1 VKRYVRKIQFTGRSS
16 YIVSLPKNWVLARGL
31 KERDQVVI
39 EERGDF
45 IIIKPFR
52 ALETSEQS
60 ERVAVIETSTGNPD
74 SLARRV
80 IATYIMGYDKIVLK
94 GYIDPAVRNT
104 VREVALRRLPG
115 VEVTNE
121 SDREIVLQVLLDH
134 RSISLSN
141 AIERLI
147 KLTSSVLRDVC
158 SALSRINVALANE
171 IIRED
176 DSIDRIYFYAVRLI
190 NYMAMG
196 RCELAGNIEP
206 VDLITYRSLGKLVER
221 IGDHAI
227 NIAKNILE
235 LGEVRP
241 ELKEASE
248 ICTYVHGIFEKAINA
263 FLSRNPVAVDD
274 IAVEVEVLKARERS
288 LLERALK
295 TLSTRELIA
304 LRLILESI
312 RRVAEYSRDVAE
324 LALDLG
330 ISSLLV
336 ESK

>member
-1 VKRYVRKIQFTGRSS
+1 MKRYVRRIQFTGRSS
-16 YIVSLPKNWVLARGL
+16 YIVSLPKSWVLARGL
-31 KERDQVVI
+31 KERSQVVI

-45 IIIKPFR
+45 IIIKPFK
-52 ALETSEQS
+52 ALETSNQAEM
-60 ERVAVIETSTGNPD
+60 VAIIETSTSSPE

-80 IATYIMGYDKIVLK
+80 IAAYIMGYDKIVVR

-104 VREVALRRLPG
+104 IRDVALRKLPG
-115 VEVTNE
+115 VEITNE
-121 SDREIVLQVLLDH
+121 SDREMVLQVLLDY
-134 RSISLSN
+134 RSIPLNS
-141 AIERLI
+141 AIERLV
-147 KLTSSVLRDVC
+147 KLTSSVLRDAC
-158 SALSRINVALANE
+158 SALSRVDVALANE

-176 DSIDRIYFYAVRLI
+176 DSIDRVYFYTVRLI

-196 RCELAGNIEP
+196 RGELTSDIGP

-221 IGDHAI
+221 IGDHVI
-227 NIAKNILE
+227 NIAKNIVE
-235 LGEVRP
+235 LSEVRP
-241 ELKEASE
+241 ELKEASQ
-248 ICTYVHGIFEKAINA
+248 ICAYVHGIFNKATTA
-263 FLSRNPVAVDD
+263 FFSKSPVVVDD
-274 IAVEVEVLKARERS
+274 VAVEVEVLKARERS

-295 TLSTRELIA
+295 TLSTRDLVA

-312 RRVAEYSRDVAE
+312 RRIAEYSKDIAE

>member
-1 VKRYVRKIQFTGRSS
+1 MKKHVRRIQFTGRSS

-31 KERDQVVI
+31 KERDQVII

-45 IIIKPFR
+45 IIIKPFNL
-52 ALETSEQS
+52 LETSDQIEK
-60 ERVAVIETSTGNPD
+60 VAIIETSTSSPE

-80 IATYIMGYDKIVLK
+80 IATYIMGYDKIVVK

-104 VREVALRRLPG
+104 IREIVLRRLPG
-115 VEVTNE
+115 VEITGE
-121 SDREIVLQVLLDH
+121 SDREMVLQVLLDH
-134 RSISLSN
+134 KSIPLNN
-141 AIERLI
+141 AIERLV
-147 KLTSSVLRDVC
+147 KLTSSVLGDTC
-158 SALSRINVALANE
+158 SALSRVDVALANE

-176 DSIDRIYFYAVRLI
+176 DSIDRVYFYTVRLI
-190 NYMAMG
+190 NYIAMG
-196 RCELAGNIEP
+196 RCELISDVGPI
-206 VDLITYRSLGKLVER
+206 DLITYRSLAKLVER

-227 NIAKNILE
+227 NIAKNIVE
-235 LGEVRP
+235 LGEVQP

-248 ICTYVHGIFEKAINA
+248 ICAYVHEIFDKAANA
-263 FLSRNPVAVDD
+263 FFSRNPIVVDD

-295 TLSTRELIA
+295 TLSTRDLVA

-312 RRVAEYSRDVAE
+312 RRVAEYSRDIAE